1 MEYAAESKQA
11 ETAEEL
17 LSWFLDDKNYA
28 CFGACLFQCYDL
40 LHPDVILELAWRHG
54 IMDFAM
60 PYFVQVMREY
70 VSKVDKLEEMENQR
84 LEESAQ
90 NEQKPLVYA
99 PEPQLMLTAPP
110 GMMAAPG
117 YVPAPGYAPP
127 MPGYQGYSM

>member
-1 MEYAAESKQA
+1 
-11 ETAEEL
+11 
-17 LSWFLDDKNYA
+17 
-28 CFGACLFQCYDL
+28 
-40 LHPDVILELAWRHG
+40 
-54 IMDFAM
+54 MDFAM

-70 VSKVDKLEEMENQR
+70 VTKVDKLEEMENQR

-110 GMMAAPG
+110 GMMATPG
-117 YVPAPGYAPP
+117 YAPGYAPQ